1 MTLLRALALAVPL
14 LALTGCF
21 DFLEE
26 IWINADGSGRVRIDV
41 GITTALF
48 ALGGSRM
55 KEELE
60 SEFKAEA
67 ERARQTAADDEDV
80 KKITLET
87 REEGGLLHVVYD
99 IEVRDVTRLPEIQR
113 KLLESSDRLRASQRE
128 ASMNLDF
135 RIEETDEGY
144 RFVQAFGKGAEGSA
158 ERLAE
163 QMAAVMFADKGL
175 TVRLH
180 GPQFAAHN
188 GKLSEDGK
196 TVEWHLPFS
205 KLLASGGSVPEELR
219 AEVVTGK
226 MMIFYV
232 AGAAVALLMVLG
244 GVSMRRRG

>member
-144 RFVQAFGKGAEGSA
+144 RFVQAFGKGAGGSA